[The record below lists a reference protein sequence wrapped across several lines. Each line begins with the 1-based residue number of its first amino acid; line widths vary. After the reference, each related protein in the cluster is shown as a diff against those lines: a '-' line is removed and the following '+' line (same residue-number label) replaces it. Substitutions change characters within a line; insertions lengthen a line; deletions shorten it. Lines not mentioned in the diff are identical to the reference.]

1 MIAAIRAEAEQR
13 GITRL
18 CHLTP
23 FRNLVHIATGD
34 GLLST
39 KHLSRAE
46 RVAFNQQDLERL
58 DEHPDHICCSIE
70 FPNIWYLRQRRR
82 EARGEE
88 RLFPDWVCL
97 CLDPRS
103 LWAESTLFCP
113 RNAAAVRGRL
123 VEAGAAAFSGLFA
136 PSVPGA
142 YANVYTRKPARPDA
156 CSTDDQAEVL
166 VHRHIPLEDVQQ
178 IVVADESQAKR
189 SFIGLT
195 QIGVPE
201 DLFEYVICAEFFAPR
216 LLSSMIAA
224 GRRPVEAAWDYRS
237 LASV

>member
-1 MIAAIRAEAEQR
+1 VIEAIKAEVEQR

-23 FRNLVHIATGD
+23 FRNLVHIATGE

-39 KHLSRAE
+39 KYLREAE
-46 RVAFNQQDLERL
+46 RRAFNQQDLERL

-70 FPNIWYLRQRRR
+70 FPNVWYLRQRGR
-82 EARGEE
+82 EARGED

-97 CLDPRS
+97 CLDPRL
-103 LWAESTLFCP
+103 LWAETTLFCP
-113 RNAAAVRGRL
+113 RNAAAARGRL

-136 PSVPGA
+136 HSVAGA
-142 YANVYTRKPARPDA
+142 YGNVYTRTPERPDA
-156 CSTDDQAEVL
+156 CPTDDQAEVL
-166 VHRHIPLEDVQQ
+166 VYRHIPLEDAQQ

-189 SFIGLT
+189 IFIGLT

-201 DLFEYVICAEFFAPR
+201 ELFEFVICPEFFAPH

-224 GRRPVEAAWDYRS
+224 GRRPVEVVWDHRS
-237 LASV
+237 LARV